1 MREPLAVRH
10 TPPAAE
16 KRGLGA
22 ALTGRIGQLLVLM
35 LLIGGLGALGAW
47 LAAKGPETAA
57 QRALRMPR
65 ATLSFISPEQR
76 QPRPQPPAAVAPA
89 EAPAPVVPQAAPQAS
104 EAPAATPTP
113 NPAAP
118 AAPSTPTA
126 TPPATPTPATPTPA
140 PARQAAPAPAPTPAP
155 APAAPPPERRQVVL
169 SHNPALIENTP
180 HGLLPKAGEGG
191 LVAWRAYAHPFDP
204 AEQRPR
210 IAIVI
215 NGLGLSGAATEAAIQ
230 DLPSQVTLAFTPYAA
245 RLSEWIPT
253 ARAAGHEV
261 MLALPMEPISFPQSD
276 PGPQTLLTSLSPV
289 ENLDRMEW
297 ALGRFTGYVGVV
309 DLEGSRFTT
318 SEQSLIP
325 ILQALKERG
334 LMYLDSKRA
343 STSLAAQVAANIDL
357 PYSVNSRFLDDE
369 ASRTAIDRALADLER
384 QALSTGSAVGI
395 GHPYPVTL
403 ERLRAWL
410 PTLSDKGLVLA
421 PVTATVER
429 RARG

>member
-1 MREPLAVRH
+1 MREPLAGR
-10 TPPAAE
+10 PKPAAVE
-16 KRGLGA
+16 RRGLGA
-22 ALTGRIGQLLVLM
+22 ALTGRIGQLLVL
-35 LLIGGLGALGAW
+35 LLLVGGIGALGAW

-57 QRALRMPR
+57 QRVLRTPR
-65 ATLSFISPEQR
+65 ATLSFIPPEQR
-76 QPRPQPPAAVAPA
+76 QPRPQPPAAAAPVETPAQPPQAAEA
-89 EAPAPVVPQAAPQAS
+89 EAPAPDQESAPLAAEPPTPVTPPQTVAAPDAPPQA
-104 EAPAATPTP
+104 
-113 NPAAP
+113 
-118 AAPSTPTA
+118 
-126 TPPATPTPATPTPA
+126 
-140 PARQAAPAPAPTPAP
+140 TPAP
-155 APAAPPPERRQVVL
+155 APAKPAPAEPAPERRQVVL
-169 SHNPALIENTP
+169 AHNPALIENTP

-230 DLPSQVTLAFTPYAA
+230 DLPSQVTLAFTPYAT
-245 RLSEWIPT
+245 RLQEWIPT

-318 SEQSLIP
+318 SEQSLLP
-325 ILQALKERG
+325 ILQAVKERG

-343 STSLAAQVAANIDL
+343 STSLASQVAANIDL
-357 PYSVNSRFLDDE
+357 PYSVNTRFLDNE
-369 ASRTAIDRALADLER
+369 ASRAAIDRALTDLER
-384 QALSTGSAVGI
+384 LALSTGSAVGI

-410 PTLSDKGLVLA
+410 PALSDKGLVLA

>member
-1 MREPLAVRH
+1 M
-10 TPPAAE
+10 AE

-22 ALTGRIGQLLVLM
+22 ALTGRLGQLLVLM
-35 LLIGGLGALGAW
+35 LLIGGVGALGAW
-47 LAAKGPETAA
+47 LAAKGPDTAA
-57 QRALRMPR
+57 ERALRMPR
-65 ATLSFISPEQR
+65 ATLSFIPPEQR
-76 QPRPQPPAAVAPA
+76 QPRPAPPAATAPTETPAPAQQTA
-89 EAPAPVVPQAAPQAS
+89 EAPA
-104 EAPAATPTP
+104 AATPPAQPAPAET
-113 NPAAP
+113 PAASPP
-118 AAPSTPTA
+118 ASAPEAAAPSAPAPSTPAT
-126 TPPATPTPATPTPA
+126 TPPAAAAPAKPA
-140 PARQAAPAPAPTPAP
+140 PAEPA
-155 APAAPPPERRQVVL
+155 PERRQVAL
-169 SHNPALIENTP
+169 AHNPALIENTP
-180 HGLLPKAGEGG
+180 HGLLPKTGEGG
-191 LVAWRAYAHPFDP
+191 LTAWRAYAHPFAP
-204 AEQRPR
+204 TEQRPR
-210 IAIVI
+210 IAIAI
-215 NGLGLSGAATEAAIQ
+215 TGLGLSGAATEAAIQ
-230 DLPSQVTLAFTPYAA
+230 DLPSEVTLAFTPYAS
-245 RLSEWIPT
+245 RLTEWIPM

-318 SEQSLIP
+318 SEQSLMP
-325 ILQALKERG
+325 ILQALKDRG

-369 ASRTAIDRALADLER
+369 ASRIAIDRALADLER
-384 QALSTGSAVGI
+384 LARSSGSAVGI

-410 PTLSDKGLVLA
+410 PTLAAKGLVLA
-421 PVTATVER
+421 PITATVER

>member
-1 MREPLAVRH
+1 M
-10 TPPAAE
+10 
-16 KRGLGA
+16 
-22 ALTGRIGQLLVLM
+22 LLV
-35 LLIGGLGALGAW
+35 GGVGALGAW

-57 QRALRMPR
+57 QRVLRTPR
-65 ATLSFISPEQR
+65 ATLSFIPPEQR
-76 QPRPQPPAAVAPA
+76 QPRPQPPAAAAPVEAPAQPSVQPSAQAPQTA
-89 EAPAPVVPQAAPQAS
+89 EAPAPGPGPA
-104 EAPAATPTP
+104 APAATPPAST
-113 NPAAP
+113 PAA
-118 AAPSTPTA
+118 S
-126 TPPATPTPATPTPA
+126 TPPAATQQATPA
-140 PARQAAPAPAPTPAP
+140 PAAPAPAEPAP
-155 APAAPPPERRQVVL
+155 VAPPPERRQVVL
-169 SHNPALIENTP
+169 AHNPALIENSP

-318 SEQSLIP
+318 SEQSLLP
-325 ILQALKERG
+325 ILQAVKERG

-343 STSLAAQVAANIDL
+343 STSLASQVAANIDL
-357 PYSVNSRFLDDE
+357 PYSVNTRFLDNE
-369 ASRTAIDRALADLER
+369 ASRAAIDRALADLER
-384 QALSTGSAVGI
+384 LALSTGSAVGI

>member
-1 MREPLAVRH
+1 
-10 TPPAAE
+10 
-16 KRGLGA
+16 
-22 ALTGRIGQLLVLM
+22 
-35 LLIGGLGALGAW
+35 
-47 LAAKGPETAA
+47 
-57 QRALRMPR
+57 
-65 ATLSFISPEQR
+65 
-76 QPRPQPPAAVAPA
+76 
-89 EAPAPVVPQAAPQAS
+89 

-113 NPAAP
+113 EPAPPAA
-118 AAPSTPTA
+118 AAP
-126 TPPATPTPATPTPA
+126 PAPTPAPTPA
-140 PARQAAPAPAPTPAP
+140 PAQQAAPAPAPTPAP

-245 RLSEWIPT
+245 RLPEWIPT

-343 STSLAAQVAANIDL
+343 STSLASQVAANIDL

-384 QALSTGSAVGI
+384 LALSTGSAVGI

>member
-1 MREPLAVRH
+1 MREPLAGR
-10 TPPAAE
+10 PKPAAVE
-16 KRGLGA
+16 RRGLGA
-22 ALTGRIGQLLVLM
+22 ALTGRPGQLLVL
-35 LLIGGLGALGAW
+35 LLLVGGIGALGAW

-57 QRALRMPR
+57 QRVLRTPR
-65 ATLSFISPEQR
+65 ATLSFIPPEQR
-76 QPRPQPPAAVAPA
+76 QPRPQPPAAAVPVETPAQPAQAA
-89 EAPAPVVPQAAPQAS
+89 EAPSPAPEPAPQAT
-104 EAPAATPTP
+104 EPPPPVTPP
-113 NPAAP
+113 QIAAAP
-118 AAPSTPTA
+118 DV
-126 TPPATPTPATPTPA
+126 PP
-140 PARQAAPAPAPTPAP
+140 QAAPAPAQPAP
-155 APAAPPPERRQVVL
+155 AEPAPERHQVML
-169 SHNPALIENTP
+169 AHNPALIENTP

-230 DLPSQVTLAFTPYAA
+230 DLPSQVTLAFTPYAN
-245 RLSEWIPT
+245 RLPEWIPT

-261 MLALPMEPISFPQSD
+261 MLALPMEPVSFPRSD

-318 SEQSLIP
+318 SEQSLLP
-325 ILQALKERG
+325 ILQAVKERG

-369 ASRTAIDRALADLER
+369 ASRSAIDRALADLER
-384 QALSTGSAVGI
+384 LALSTGSAVGI
-395 GHPYPVTL
+395 GYPYPVTL

-410 PTLSDKGLVLA
+410 PTLSAKGLVLA

>member
-1 MREPLAVRH
+1 MERRGFGAV
-10 TPPAAE
+10 
-16 KRGLGA
+16 
-22 ALTGRIGQLLVLM
+22 LTGRIGQLLVL
-35 LLIGGLGALGAW
+35 LLLVGGIGALGAW

-57 QRALRMPR
+57 QRVLRMPR
-65 ATLSFISPEQR
+65 ATLSFIPPEQR
-76 QPRPQPPAAVAPA
+76 QPRPQPPAAVAPV
-89 EAPAPVVPQAAPQAS
+89 EAPAQVATQAAPQTAES
-104 EAPAATPTP
+104 PAATPTP
-113 NPAAP
+113 EPAAP
-118 AAPSTPTA
+118 AAA
-126 TPPATPTPATPTPA
+126 APPAPTPA
-140 PARQAAPAPAPTPAP
+140 PTPEPAQQAAPAPAPTPAP

-180 HGLLPKAGEGG
+180 HGLLPKVGEGG

-210 IAIVI
+210 IAIVV

-245 RLSEWIPT
+245 RLQEWIPT

-318 SEQSLIP
+318 SEQSLLP
-325 ILQALKERG
+325 ILQAVKERG

-343 STSLAAQVAANIDL
+343 STSLASQVAANIDL
-357 PYSVNSRFLDDE
+357 PYSVNSRFLDSE
-369 ASRTAIDRALADLER
+369 ASRAAIDRALVDLER
-384 QALSTGSAVGI
+384 LARSTGSAVGI

>member
-1 MREPLAVRH
+1 MER
-10 TPPAAE
+10 
-16 KRGLGA
+16 RGFGA
-22 ALTGRIGQLLVLM
+22 ALTGRVGQLLVL
-35 LLIGGLGALGAW
+35 LLLVGGIGALGAW

-57 QRALRMPR
+57 QRVLRMPR
-65 ATLSFISPEQR
+65 ATLSFIPPEQR
-76 QPRPQPPAAVAPA
+76 QPRPQPPAAAAPTETPAQPPQAPQAA
-89 EAPAPVVPQAAPQAS
+89 EAPAPAPEPAPQAT
-104 EAPAATPTP
+104 ETPPPVTP
-113 NPAAP
+113 PPAAP
-118 AAPSTPTA
+118 P
-126 TPPATPTPATPTPA
+126 
-140 PARQAAPAPAPTPAP
+140 QATPAP
-155 APAAPPPERRQVVL
+155 APAKPAPAPPAAERRQVVL
-169 SHNPALIENTP
+169 AHNPALIENTP

-230 DLPSQVTLAFTPYAA
+230 DLPSQVTLAFTPYAT
-245 RLSEWIPT
+245 RLPEWIPT

-318 SEQSLIP
+318 SEQSLLP
-325 ILQALKERG
+325 ILQAVKERG

-343 STSLAAQVAANIDL
+343 STSLASQVAANIDL
-357 PYSVNSRFLDDE
+357 PYSVNTRFLDNE
-369 ASRTAIDRALADLER
+369 ASRAAIDRALADLER
-384 QALSTGSAVGI
+384 LALSSGSAVGI

-410 PTLSDKGLVLA
+410 PTLSAKGLVLA
-421 PVTATVER
+421 PITATVER

>member
-1 MREPLAVRH
+1 MVLA
-10 TPPAAE
+10 
-16 KRGLGA
+16 
-22 ALTGRIGQLLVLM
+22 
-35 LLIGGLGALGAW
+35 
-47 LAAKGPETAA
+47 
-57 QRALRMPR
+57 
-65 ATLSFISPEQR
+65 
-76 QPRPQPPAAVAPA
+76 
-89 EAPAPVVPQAAPQAS
+89 
-104 EAPAATPTP
+104 
-113 NPAAP
+113 
-118 AAPSTPTA
+118 
-126 TPPATPTPATPTPA
+126 
-140 PARQAAPAPAPTPAP
+140 
-155 APAAPPPERRQVVL
+155 
-169 SHNPALIENTP
+169 HNPALIENSP

-245 RLSEWIPT
+245 RLQEWIPT

-318 SEQSLIP
+318 SEQSLLP
-325 ILQALKERG
+325 ILQAVKERG

-343 STSLAAQVAANIDL
+343 STSLASQVAANIDL
-357 PYSVNSRFLDDE
+357 PYSVNTRFLDSE
-369 ASRTAIDRALADLER
+369 ASRAAIDRALADLER
-384 QALSTGSAVGI
+384 LALSTGSAVGI